1 MDKAELLSK
10 FNGQVDLFEKYQTFI
25 EKAQSQSGRFSA
37 AVVERVVADN
47 RAKSSDII
55 GEIVSMMAELDTV
68 VTNLEAEREEVT
80 RGAADS
86 QLLLE
91 ELELRHMIGELADD
105 DFEAESAEV
114 KSVVETADTKVGSID
129 AELGEFKAASE
140 RWTELGTRSGMVD
153 VVADSDAEADV
164 ESESESEADVESE
177 SESESESEA
186 DVESESESDAEED
199 AEPNDVAEEGADA
212 EADAAPDVDG
222 EAGPEESSDEDQA
235 VLDIDIDDAGESELD
250 LGADDG
256 DAGFEVGDLDI
267 LGEDEELDLDGG
279 DAVVETDQQE
289 KPRRAVLLYQEGT
302 AEEQIYPFSGE
313 VLSLGRGR
321 DNDVQVKNDSKVS
334 RYHCKLYRRGPN
346 FYIEDNKSA
355 NGTLVN
361 GELIT
366 ERRLFGGEEVI
377 IGETFFR
384 FRILE

>member
-10 FNGQVDLFEKYQTFI
+10 FTGQVDLFEKYQTFI

-47 RAKSSDII
+47 TAKSL
-55 GEIVSMMAELDTV
+55 EIVSEIVPMMADLDGVIQDLDEQRQQITEGV
-68 VTNLEAEREEVT
+68 
-80 RGAADS
+80 S
-86 QLLLE
+86 QSQFKLE
-91 ELELRHMIGELADD
+91 ELELRHMIGELDD
-105 DFEAESAEV
+105 DSFAAEAEEL
-114 KSVVETADTKVGSID
+114 KSVVARADADVSALDI
-129 AELGEFKAASE
+129 ELGEFRGAVA
-140 RWTELGTRSGMVD
+140 RWTELGKAAGMVD
-153 VVADSDAEADV
+153 ETVPEPVPEPAADEVAVDDD
-164 ESESESEADVESE
+164 D
-177 SESESESEA
+177 
-186 DVESESESDAEED
+186 DDD
-199 AEPNDVAEEGADA
+199 DDDDGDDEPEVDDDDDDD
-212 EADAAPDVDG
+212 DAAQSLVSFDEPLVEIDADDDD
-222 EAGPEESSDEDQA
+222 SSDEPAGD
-235 VLDIDIDDAGESELD
+235 DDSEIDIEVDDGSEPELD
-250 LGADDG
+250 LGADDA
-256 DAGFEVGDLDI
+256 DSGFEVGDLDI
-267 LGEDEELDLDGG
+267 LGDDEELDLDGG
-279 DAVVETDQQE
+279 DPVVDTEQHE

-384 FRILE
+384 FRILD

>member
-1 MDKAELLSK
+1 
-10 FNGQVDLFEKYQTFI
+10 
-25 EKAQSQSGRFSA
+25 
-37 AVVERVVADN
+37 
-47 RAKSSDII
+47 
-55 GEIVSMMAELDTV
+55 
-68 VTNLEAEREEVT
+68 
-80 RGAADS
+80 
-86 QLLLE
+86 
-91 ELELRHMIGELADD
+91 
-105 DFEAESAEV
+105 
-114 KSVVETADTKVGSID
+114 
-129 AELGEFKAASE
+129 
-140 RWTELGTRSGMVD
+140 MVD

-164 ESESESEADVESE
+164 ESESESESEADVESE